1 MTASAAR
8 KTPSYGAIALR
19 KDIIDELDMLAAKLG
34 MTRDEL
40 AEKALLTAMEDI
52 DDQLWAEQAIKEWN
66 ASDKETFTLEEAADA
81 HTLMESSQHIGKIVL
96 TLS

>member
-8 KTPSYGAIALR
+8 KTPPYGAIALR

-34 MTRDEL
+34 TTRDEL
-40 AEKALLTAMEDI
+40 AEKALLTGMEDI

-66 ASDKETFTLEEAADA
+66 ASDKETFTLEEVKKQLGLD
-81 HTLMESSQHIGKIVL
+81 T
-96 TLS
+96 

>member
-8 KTPSYGAIALR
+8 KTPAYGAIALR
-19 KDIIDELDMLAAKLG
+19 KDIIDELDKLAAKLG
-34 MTRDEL
+34 VTRDEL

-66 ASDKETFTLEEAADA
+66 ASDKETVTLEEVEKQLGLD
-81 HTLMESSQHIGKIVL
+81 T
-96 TLS
+96 

>member
-19 KDIIDELDMLAAKLG
+19 KDIIDELDKLAAKLG
-34 MTRDEL
+34 VTRDEL

-66 ASDKETFTLEEAADA
+66 ASDKETVTLEEVEKQLGLDR
-81 HTLMESSQHIGKIVL
+81 
-96 TLS
+96 